1 MTDPEKQEHVKPTV
15 VQKSLR
21 AVIEMLHD
29 GHKGFADIGHALQDG
44 EAKRFFLQETQTRS
58 EFAAEL
64 ENELHRMGV
73 HDVKEGGTAAGAIH
87 RAWGDLKAKISS
99 GDHTLLETA
108 EQGED
113 VAKKA
118 YEEALKE
125 KLPAP
130 IREILSKQQSHIL
143 EAHNKVKA
151 LRDSKAAAA

>member
-1 MTDPEKQEHVKPTV
+1 MTDQEKQEHVKPTV

-21 AVIEMLHD
+21 AVIEILHD
-29 GHKGFADIGHALQDG
+29 GHKGFADIGHALKDS

-73 HDVKEGGTAAGAIH
+73 HDVKEGGTTAGAIH
-87 RAWGDLKAKISS
+87 RAWGDLKAKIGS
-99 GDHTLLETA
+99 GDHTLLATA

-113 VAKKA
+113 AAKKA
-118 YEEALKE
+118 YEEVLKE

-130 IREILSKQQSHIL
+130 IREILTKQ
-143 EAHNKVKA
+143 
-151 LRDSKAAAA
+151 

>member
-1 MTDPEKQEHVKPTV
+1 MTDHQEQGHVKPEL
-15 VQKSLR
+15 VQESIR
-21 AVIEMLHD
+21 VVIEILHD
-29 GHKGFADIGHALQDG
+29 GHKGFADIGHQLKDP

-73 HDVKEGGTAAGAIH
+73 HDVKEGGTAVGAFH
-87 RAWGDLKAKISS
+87 RVWGDLKAKLGG
-99 GDHTLLETA
+99 GDHTLLDTA

-118 YEEALKE
+118 YAKVLTE

-130 IREILSKQQSHIL
+130 LRELLARQQAHIQQV
-143 EAHNKVKA
+143 HDKVRTM
-151 LRDSKAAAA
+151 RDSKAA